1 MLVPTEL
8 PAQVV
13 PASVPGEA
21 PPRPGRS
28 LRAAACG
35 WDHDHVA
42 DQPRRGRRWS
52 PAEAVADQLRRRILS
67 GEVADG
73 GLLPKI
79 DDLMTEFGVSRPAV
93 RSACAILETEGL
105 LRVRRGHQGGAVV
118 HAPGPANAAYTVAQV
133 LEARRVQV
141 PDVAAAVERLE
152 PLCAQLCAER
162 PDREQA
168 VLPALESAQR
178 DLAAAI
184 GQTDGIAAAEAARRW
199 HEALADGCGNETTR
213 VLLGALEMLWTSHSR
228 VSTTDSVARGVPY
241 SEEQS
246 RLVYEGHAAIAELIA
261 AGDATAA
268 AAAVRNHLRTARIHG
283 QPTDAPATGAV
294 RAELVRDSLS
304 GWPGG

>member
-1 MLVPTEL
+1 
-8 PAQVV
+8 
-13 PASVPGEA
+13 
-21 PPRPGRS
+21 
-28 LRAAACG
+28 
-35 WDHDHVA
+35 VA

-67 GEVADG
+67 GEVPDG

-79 DDLMTEFGVSRPAV
+79 DDLMAEFGVSRPAV

-105 LRVRRGHQGGAVV
+105 LRVRRGHQGGAIV

-168 VLPALESAQR
+168 VLPALEAAQQ

-184 GQTDGIAAAEAARRW
+184 ERADGIGASEAARRW

-228 VSTTDSVARGVPY
+228 ASTTDSVARGVPY
-241 SEEQS
+241 SEQQS
-246 RLVYEGHAAIAELIA
+246 RQVYDDHAAIARLIA
-261 AGDATAA
+261 DGKTAEA
-268 AAAVRNHLRTARIHG
+268 AEAVRDHLRTARIHG

>member
-1 MLVPTEL
+1 
-8 PAQVV
+8 
-13 PASVPGEA
+13 
-21 PPRPGRS
+21 
-28 LRAAACG
+28 
-35 WDHDHVA
+35 
-42 DQPRRGRRWS
+42 
-52 PAEAVADQLRRRILS
+52 LRRRILS
-67 GEVADG
+67 GEVPDG

-79 DDLMTEFGVSRPAV
+79 DDLMAEFGVSRPAV
-93 RSACAILETEGL
+93 RSACAVLETEGL

-118 HAPGPANAAYTVAQV
+118 HAPGAGNAAYTVAQV

-168 VLPALESAQR
+168 VLPALQVAQS
-178 DLAAAI
+178 DLATAI
-184 GQTDGIAAAEAARRW
+184 EQADGIAAAEAARRW

-228 VSTTDSVARGVPY
+228 ESTTDSVARGVPY
-241 SEEQS
+241 SEGQS
-246 RLVYEGHAAIAELIA
+246 RQVYEEHAAIAELIA
-261 AGDATAA
+261 AGKAGEAA
-268 AAAVRNHLRTARIHG
+268 EAVREHLRTARIHG

-304 GWPGG
+304 GWPAG

>member
-1 MLVPTEL
+1 M
-8 PAQVV
+8 
-13 PASVPGEA
+13 
-21 PPRPGRS
+21 
-28 LRAAACG
+28 
-35 WDHDHVA
+35 A
-42 DQPRRGRRWS
+42 DQPKRGRRWS

-67 GEVADG
+67 GEVPDG

-79 DDLMTEFGVSRPAV
+79 DDLMAEFGVSRPAV

-105 LRVRRGHQGGAVV
+105 LRVRRGHQGGAIV

-162 PDREQA
+162 PDRDTA
-168 VLPALESAQR
+168 VLPALDAAQQ
-178 DLAAAI
+178 DLATAI
-184 GQTDGIAAAEAARRW
+184 EQADGIAAAAAARRW

-213 VLLGALEMLWTSHSR
+213 VLLGALELMWTSHSR
-228 VSTTDSVARGVPY
+228 ASASDSVARGVPF
-241 SEEQS
+241 SGEQS
-246 RLVYEGHAAIAELIA
+246 RRVHAEHAAIARLIA
-261 AGDATAA
+261 AGKAVAA
-268 AAAVRNHLRTARIHG
+268 AEAVRDHLRTARIHG

>member
-1 MLVPTEL
+1 MR
-8 PAQVV
+8 
-13 PASVPGEA
+13 
-21 PPRPGRS
+21 RPGR
-28 LRAAACG
+28 
-35 WDHDHVA
+35 WNHDRVT

-67 GEVADG
+67 GEVPDG

-79 DDLMTEFGVSRPAV
+79 DDLMAEFGVSRPAV

-105 LRVRRGHQGGAVV
+105 LRVRRGHQGGAIA

-133 LEARRVQV
+133 LEARQVQV

-162 PDREQA
+162 PDRERA
-168 VLPALESAQR
+168 VLPALDAAQQ
-178 DLAAAI
+178 DLSDAI
-184 GQTDGIAAAEAARRW
+184 ERADGIAAAAAARRW

-213 VLLGALEMLWTSHSR
+213 VLLGALELMWTSHSR
-228 VSTTDSVARGVPY
+228 VTTSDSVARGVPY

-246 RLVYEGHAAIAELIA
+246 QQVHAEHAAIALLIA
-261 AGDATAA
+261 AGKSAA
-268 AAAVRNHLRTARIHG
+268 AAEAVREHLRTARIHG
-283 QPTDAPATGAV
+283 QPTDAPAAGAV
-294 RAELVRDSLS
+294 RAELVRDSLA